1 MSISKVALRRKPLS
15 NGKKES
21 LVLEFTPPI
30 LDKDTLCRVHKKH
43 LGIYIWAKPKTEEER
58 DYKMLS
64 KAEAIRS
71 HWVQSIIN
79 EDYGFLDKTKM
90 KGDFLEYYRNIALA
104 KRENSKWWGSYQHFE
119 KFIHGHC
126 TFEQMDRKAICGVLD
141 DCHISKAARCTDA
154 H

>member
-58 DYKMLS
+58 DYNDEMLS

-90 KGDFLEYYRNIALA
+90 KGYFL
-104 KRENSKWWGSYQHFE
+104 
-119 KFIHGHC
+119 
-126 TFEQMDRKAICGVLD
+126 
-141 DCHISKAARCTDA
+141 
-154 H
+154 